1 MLLNEYKRNFFRLLN
16 EGAAEM
22 YRDSYYPEVDDYILE
37 KIIEIDPESN
47 GDDLSDFGKL
57 LLKLNPQMSDFEQLR
72 KDIDIFAKAVRNGAE
87 VPDVKTVEE
96 LHYAAVDLANSNA
109 HMTGDEVN
117 AQEESL
123 ECPTVY
129 SDGEY
134 RVIDICN
141 KDASQRGKIYV
152 ILKGSEKFSVIRM
165 GSRLRITDAQ
175 DENVSKDMF
184 PQEMLTVLTGVNESK
199 NVRLSENEL
208 MNMLVEAVE
217 NKMSQSKKVNEAII
231 GSPEYFH
238 NILTGS
244 EKDTTVSGGRKGYSS
259 GRKRGRKGYNVYRD
273 FKHKLQLSCVLEN
286 YDIEIKNYRIEVTSK
301 YIIECYDCYFT
312 TDMTD
317 YSKEDFIELKEN
329 IQNSAISKLNIDN
342 NDFFIRFLNKHLLQ
356 IRIKRDKPTDM
367 NESRLK
373 KMISEAVK
381 KSINEIMTGGPLR
394 FSNDI
399 VYGGKDWVIVKPSCW
414 ESSCVYGND
423 THWCIS
429 SKVEDHKRF
438 WDMYSENGE
447 FYFLISKNGNRKYA
461 LYFGENG
468 ENIFLDATDREIEMP
483 VLSEIGV
490 EEEGVYEYFDSV
502 HHLEDLGDDAGYD
515 SELYEN
521 LSSDDVDDYD
531 YDMYVK

>member
-87 VPDVKTVEE
+87 VPDVKTVDE

-109 HMTGDEVN
+109 HMSGDEVN

-123 ECPTVY
+123 GCPTVY

-141 KDASQRGKIYV
+141 KDAAAYYGKGTMWIWGANDGNMFDQYSQKGKIYV

-175 DENVSKDMF
+175 DENVNKDMF
-184 PQEMLTVLTGVNESK
+184 PQEMLTALTGVNESK

-217 NKMSQSKKVNEAII
+217 NKMSQSKKVK
-231 GSPEYFH
+231 
-238 NILTGS
+238 LT
-244 EKDTTVSGGRKGYSS
+244 
-259 GRKRGRKGYNVYRD
+259 
-273 FKHKLQLSCVLEN
+273 
-286 YDIEIKNYRIEVTSK
+286 
-301 YIIECYDCYFT
+301 
-312 TDMTD
+312 
-317 YSKEDFIELKEN
+317 
-329 IQNSAISKLNIDN
+329 
-342 NDFFIRFLNKHLLQ
+342 
-356 IRIKRDKPTDM
+356 
-367 NESRLK
+367 ESRLK

-399 VYGGKDWVIVKPSCW
+399 VYNGKDWVIVKPSCW

>member
-87 VPDVKTVEE
+87 VPDVKTVDE

-109 HMTGDEVN
+109 HMSGDEVN

-123 ECPTVY
+123 GCPTVY

-141 KDASQRGKIYV
+141 KDAAAYYGKGTMWIWGANDGNMFDQYSQKGKIYV

-175 DENVSKDMF
+175 DENVNKDMF
-184 PQEMLTVLTGVNESK
+184 PQEMLTALTGVNESK
-199 NVRLSENEL
+199 NVRLTENEL

-217 NKMSQSKKVNEAII
+217 NKMSQSKKVK
-231 GSPEYFH
+231 
-238 NILTGS
+238 LT
-244 EKDTTVSGGRKGYSS
+244 
-259 GRKRGRKGYNVYRD
+259 
-273 FKHKLQLSCVLEN
+273 
-286 YDIEIKNYRIEVTSK
+286 
-301 YIIECYDCYFT
+301 
-312 TDMTD
+312 
-317 YSKEDFIELKEN
+317 
-329 IQNSAISKLNIDN
+329 
-342 NDFFIRFLNKHLLQ
+342 
-356 IRIKRDKPTDM
+356 
-367 NESRLK
+367 ESRLK

-399 VYGGKDWVIVKPSCW
+399 VYNGKDWVIVKPSCW

>member
-57 LLKLNPQMSDFEQLR
+57 LLKLNPQMSDFGQLR
-72 KDIDIFAKAVRNGAE
+72 KDIEIFAKAVRNGAE

-109 HMTGDEVN
+109 HMSGDEVN

-123 ECPTVY
+123 GCPTVY

-141 KDASQRGKIYV
+141 KNAAAYYGKGTKWIWGANDGNMFDQYSQRGKIYV
-152 ILKGSEKFSVIRM
+152 ILKGSEKFSAIRM

-184 PQEMLTVLTGVNESK
+184 PQEMLTALTGVNESK

-208 MNMLVEAVE
+208 MDMLVEAVE
-217 NKMSQSKKVNEAII
+217 NKMSQSKKVK
-231 GSPEYFH
+231 
-238 NILTGS
+238 LT
-244 EKDTTVSGGRKGYSS
+244 
-259 GRKRGRKGYNVYRD
+259 
-273 FKHKLQLSCVLEN
+273 
-286 YDIEIKNYRIEVTSK
+286 
-301 YIIECYDCYFT
+301 
-312 TDMTD
+312 
-317 YSKEDFIELKEN
+317 
-329 IQNSAISKLNIDN
+329 
-342 NDFFIRFLNKHLLQ
+342 
-356 IRIKRDKPTDM
+356 
-367 NESRLK
+367 ESRLK

-399 VYGGKDWVIVKPSCW
+399 VYSGKDWVIVKPSCW
-414 ESSCVYGND
+414 ESSCVYGNG

-438 WDMYSENGE
+438 WNMYSENGE
-447 FYFLISKNGNRKYA
+447 FYFLINKNGNRKYA
-461 LYFGENG
+461 LYFGEDG

-490 EEEGVYEYFDSV
+490 EEEGVYEYFDSI
-502 HHLEDLGDDAGYD
+502 HQLEALGDDAGYD
-515 SELYEN
+515 SELYES

>member
-57 LLKLNPQMSDFEQLR
+57 LLKLNPQMSDFGQLR
-72 KDIDIFAKAVRNGAE
+72 KDIEIFAKAVRNGAK

-109 HMTGDEVN
+109 HMSGDEVN

-123 ECPTVY
+123 GCPTVY

-141 KDASQRGKIYV
+141 KDAAAYYGKGTMWIWGANDGNMFDQYSQRGKIYV

-175 DENVSKDMF
+175 DENVSKDKF
-184 PQEMLTVLTGVNESK
+184 PQEMLTALTGVNESK
-199 NVRLSENEL
+199 NVRLSEKEL

-217 NKMSQSKKVNEAII
+217 NKMVNNTNNNMSKIK
-231 GSPEYFH
+231 
-238 NILTGS
+238 LT
-244 EKDTTVSGGRKGYSS
+244 E
-259 GRKRGRKGYNVYRD
+259 
-273 FKHKLQLSCVLEN
+273 
-286 YDIEIKNYRIEVTSK
+286 SK
-301 YIIECYDCYFT
+301 
-312 TDMTD
+312 
-317 YSKEDFIELKEN
+317 
-329 IQNSAISKLNIDN
+329 
-342 NDFFIRFLNKHLLQ
+342 
-356 IRIKRDKPTDM
+356 
-367 NESRLK
+367 LK
-373 KMISEAVK
+373 KMISEAVR

-399 VYGGKDWVIVKPSCW
+399 VYDGKDWVIVKPSCW

-423 THWCIS
+423 TRWCIS
-429 SKVEDHKRF
+429 SKVDHKRF
-438 WDMYSENGE
+438 WDNYSENGE
-447 FYFLISKNGNRKYA
+447 FYFLISKHGNRKYA
-461 LYFGENG
+461 LYFGEDG
-468 ENIFLDATDREIEMP
+468 KNIFVDATDREVEMP

-490 EEEGVYEYFDSV
+490 EEGGVYEYFDSV

>member
-47 GDDLSDFGKL
+47 GDNLSDFGKL
-57 LLKLNPQMSDFEQLR
+57 LLKLNPQMSDFGQLR
-72 KDIDIFAKAVRNGAE
+72 KDIEIFAKAVRNGAE

-109 HMTGDEVN
+109 HMSGDEVH

-123 ECPTVY
+123 GCPTVY

-141 KDASQRGKIYV
+141 KDAAAYYGKGTMWIWGANDGNMFDQYSQKGKIYV
-152 ILKGSEKFSVIRM
+152 ILKGSEKFSAIRM
-165 GSRLRITDAQ
+165 GNRLRITDAQ

-184 PQEMLTVLTGVNESK
+184 PQEILTVLTGVNESK

-208 MNMLVEAVE
+208 MDMLVEAVE
-217 NKMSQSKKVNEAII
+217 NKMSQSKNVK
-231 GSPEYFH
+231 
-238 NILTGS
+238 LT
-244 EKDTTVSGGRKGYSS
+244 
-259 GRKRGRKGYNVYRD
+259 
-273 FKHKLQLSCVLEN
+273 
-286 YDIEIKNYRIEVTSK
+286 
-301 YIIECYDCYFT
+301 
-312 TDMTD
+312 
-317 YSKEDFIELKEN
+317 
-329 IQNSAISKLNIDN
+329 
-342 NDFFIRFLNKHLLQ
+342 
-356 IRIKRDKPTDM
+356 
-367 NESRLK
+367 ESRLK

-399 VYGGKDWVIVKPSCW
+399 VYSGTDWIIVKPSCW

-447 FYFLISKNGNRKYA
+447 FYFLISKHGNRKYV
-461 LYFGENG
+461 LYFGKDG

-502 HHLEDLGDDAGYD
+502 HHLEALGDDAGYD

-521 LSSDDVDDYD
+521 LSSDEVDDYD

>member
-57 LLKLNPQMSDFEQLR
+57 LLKLNPQMSDFGQLR
-72 KDIDIFAKAVRNGAE
+72 KDIEIFAKAVRNGAE

-109 HMTGDEVN
+109 HMSGDEVN

-123 ECPTVY
+123 GCPTVY

-141 KDASQRGKIYV
+141 KDAAAYYGKGTMWIWGANDGNMFDQYSQRGKIYV
-152 ILKGSEKFSVIRM
+152 ILKGSEKFSAIRM

-184 PQEMLTVLTGVNESK
+184 PQEMLTALTGVNESK

-217 NKMSQSKKVNEAII
+217 KKMNRKKCNLNENDYSEHPDFSKYGSQRAII
-231 GSPEYFH
+231 KKTGEVVEVITAGWDAAGVEYFY
-238 NILTGS
+238 
-244 EKDTTVSGGRKGYSS
+244 EKDNPDRKFSEFS
-259 GRKRGRKGYNVYRD
+259 LDFNIKESKNHNNYNMA
-273 FKHKLQLSCVLEN
+273 KIKL
-286 YDIEIKNYRIEVTSK
+286 T
-301 YIIECYDCYFT
+301 
-312 TDMTD
+312 
-317 YSKEDFIELKEN
+317 
-329 IQNSAISKLNIDN
+329 
-342 NDFFIRFLNKHLLQ
+342 
-356 IRIKRDKPTDM
+356 
-367 NESRLK
+367 ESELK

-381 KSINEIMTGGPLR
+381 RSINEIMTGGPLR
-394 FSNDI
+394 FANDI
-399 VYGGKDWVIVKPSCW
+399 VYGGEDWVIVKPSCW

-423 THWCIS
+423 TQWCIS

-447 FYFLISKNGNRKYA
+447 FYFLINKNGNRKYA
-461 LYFGENG
+461 LYFGEDG
-468 ENIFLDATDREIEMP
+468 ENTFLDATNNDIEMP

-490 EEEGVYEYFDSV
+490 KEDGVYEYFDSI
-502 HHLEDLGDDAGYD
+502 HQLEALGDDAGYD
-515 SELYEN
+515 SELYES